1 MRMGLGLR
9 VLILLAICVVPEAA
23 ASPVDSY
30 GLSSRSTALGGAM
43 GASARDFS
51 ACYYNPSGLALARGT
66 DLSVGYSHVTHHLKM
81 NGHDSQVDPVRG
93 IVGGIVAPGSVGT
106 LPFAFGI
113 ATHLNDE
120 RLSRARSA
128 RQDQPRWLLY
138 DNRPQLLYLSAGV
151 ALRPMP
157 WLALGGG
164 ITWLAATQGR
174 FGIRGTAV
182 LPGGSRTEYDSE
194 LEHEVDADLT
204 SVRYPQFGV
213 TLRPTRDLDLAA
225 VYRGQARI
233 ALDIDAELA
242 GNVDATLLQVPARY
256 TLTSQTTNAFI
267 PQQVVVGGAYQLS
280 KQLRLSA
287 DVTWV
292 NWSAYESPVSRSQT
306 VLDVDV
312 PANFE
317 LPENPKPTEVEDPGF
332 SDRLVPRLGVE
343 YFLEVARDFQIPLR
357 AGYVYEHSPV
367 PPQTG
372 RTNFVDANRH
382 VFSVGSGFVLSDPG
396 AVLPGDLRFD
406 MHLQWSL
413 LPTRVTLKDNPADYV
428 GDYRADGSI
437 LNVGA
442 TLGVGFR

>member
-1 MRMGLGLR
+1 MRRLCGLG
-9 VLILLAICVVPEAA
+9 VLAIVLLCIAAPAA

-30 GLSSRSTALGGAM
+30 GLGSRSTALGGAM
-43 GASARDFS
+43 SASARDFS

-66 DLSVGYSHVTHHLKM
+66 DLSVGYTHVSHSLSM

-157 WLALGGG
+157 WLSVGGG

-182 LPGGSRTEYDSE
+182 LPGGGRTEYDSQ

-213 TLRPTRDLDLAA
+213 TLRPTRELDLAV
-225 VYRGQARI
+225 VYRGQAKI
-233 ALDIDAELA
+233 ALNIDAELA
-242 GNVDATLLQVPARY
+242 GDVDATLLQVPARY

-267 PQQVVVGGAYQLS
+267 PQQLVLGGAYQLS
-280 KQLRLSA
+280 KELRISA

-292 NWSAYESPVSRSQT
+292 NWAAYESPVSRSQT
-306 VLDVDV
+306 VLDVEV
-312 PANFE
+312 PASFE
-317 LPENPKPTEVEDPGF
+317 LPENPKPTEVEDPNF

-343 YFLEVARDFQIPLR
+343 YFLGVARDFSIPLR
-357 AGYVYEHSPV
+357 VGYVYEHSPV

-382 VFSVGSGFVLSDPG
+382 VFSAGSGFVLSDPG
-396 AVLPGDLRFD
+396 EVLPGDLRFD

-413 LPTRVTLKDNPADYV
+413 LPARVTLKENPADYV